1 MNNFKNSLK
10 SILHHPHLLRI
21 ISLLSIVYLLYYLWW
36 RATST
41 LNPNAIIF
49 SWVLL
54 LAEAFGVFNYL
65 LFAFMTQ
72 DITPTIPH
80 KHPRTGLKVDV
91 FIPTYNEDLEILEAT
106 LIGCNRITYHH
117 KTYVL
122 DDGNRE
128 EVKQLAARLGC
139 LYIARPT
146 NEHAKAGNI
155 NYALSKTSGEFIVI
169 LDADM
174 VPQPDYLDR
183 TLGYFEDDNLA
194 FVQLP
199 QEFYNHD
206 SIQHDKKMAQWHEQ
220 SLFYRVIQPGKNHSN
235 SAFWCGSP
243 SVVRRK
249 ALEDVGG
256 VATETITEDIHT
268 SVRLHSR
275 GWSSYFVNEVLA
287 YGIAPQTIKAFLL
300 QRLRWAQGTMQLYRS
315 AESPLW
321 IPGLSLKQ
329 RLSYLASFLAYFESF
344 QKLILIM
351 TPIYIIL
358 FSVFPMQVAA
368 LSFIRHWIPYFIVA
382 VLTNKIGGRGY
393 FRYYQTE
400 KYNLLKM
407 IVFIQS
413 TLALIWKKPLTFKV
427 TPKFVDRSV
436 YREERR
442 ALRLYMGIFG
452 FIAGTLIFGMIH
464 LLTRDNS
471 ILRLG
476 IASFLIAYFWTAY
489 NAILIFVGIQEILRK
504 HHERKQY
511 RFPVELEGEVY
522 SERWLNLLAK
532 VKLKN
537 LSVSGVNFVTEKP
550 FTKKEKL
557 LLHFNTPSNESILLP
572 IDAIHR
578 QNKVSHDRVDIGASF
593 AQIEA
598 TQRERLFSYLFIEL
612 PDNRKV
618 HGDQQ
623 KDSPQSVEN
632 KLSLTQRIPLRLI
645 GSPVFNPVHSKK

>member
-1 MNNFKNSLK
+1 M
-10 SILHHPHLLRI
+10 
-21 ISLLSIVYLLYYLWW
+21 
-36 RATST
+36 
-41 LNPNAIIF
+41 
-49 SWVLL
+49 
-54 LAEAFGVFNYL
+54 
-65 LFAFMTQ
+65 
-72 DITPTIPH
+72 
-80 KHPRTGLKVDV
+80 
-91 FIPTYNEDLEILEAT
+91 
-106 LIGCNRITYHH
+106 
-117 KTYVL
+117 KT
-122 DDGNRE
+122 
-128 EVKQLAARLGC
+128 
-139 LYIARPT
+139 
-146 NEHAKAGNI
+146 
-155 NYALSKTSGEFIVI
+155 
-169 LDADM
+169 
-174 VPQPDYLDR
+174 
-183 TLGYFEDDNLA
+183 
-194 FVQLP
+194 
-199 QEFYNHD
+199 
-206 SIQHDKKMAQWHEQ
+206 
-220 SLFYRVIQPGKNHSN
+220 
-235 SAFWCGSP
+235 
-243 SVVRRK
+243 
-249 ALEDVGG
+249 
-256 VATETITEDIHT
+256 
-268 SVRLHSR
+268 
-275 GWSSYFVNEVLA
+275 
-287 YGIAPQTIKAFLL
+287 
-300 QRLRWAQGTMQLYRS
+300 
-315 AESPLW
+315 
-321 IPGLSLKQ
+321 
-329 RLSYLASFLAYFESF
+329 
-344 QKLILIM
+344 
-351 TPIYIIL
+351 
-358 FSVFPMQVAA
+358 
-368 LSFIRHWIPYFIVA
+368 
-382 VLTNKIGGRGY
+382 
-393 FRYYQTE
+393 
-400 KYNLLKM
+400 

-578 QNKVSHDRVDIGASF
+578 QNKVSHNSVDIGASF

-618 HGDQQ
+618 QSDRQ

-632 KLSLTQRIPLRLI
+632 KLSLMQRIPLQLI
-645 GSPVFNPVHSKK
+645 GNPVFEPVYSENDKRA